1 MANQTPQQARRM
13 LEELEGVAPGPLAL
27 AQNRNSLTQP
37 ADLRY
42 D

>member
-1 MANQTPQQARRM
+1 MANQTLQQARRM
-13 LEELEGVAPGPLAL
+13 LEELEGVAPSPLAPDE
-27 AQNRNSLTQP
+27 NPNSLTQT

>member
-1 MANQTPQQARRM
+1 MANQTLQQARRM
-13 LEELEGVAPGPLAL
+13 LEELEGVAPGPLAPDE
-27 AQNRNSLTQP
+27 NPNSQTQP